1 MSDGDHT
8 PPELEPLTSLVN
20 THEFDE
26 PDALTGPTALATWAG
41 EHHLAAPDAAFT
53 DADVARVKDFREA
66 LRGLLLANNG
76 HELDPE
82 IVDALHGARHEA
94 QLVVAFDDGGKA
106 RLEPAC
112 SGVDTVLAR
121 LRTLILEA
129 QVGGSWRRLKACP
142 WHSCGYAFYDH
153 SRNQSRTWCDMATC
167 GNRAKARSYRERARH
182 PH

>member
-1 MSDGDHT
+1 MSDDDHA
-8 PPELEPLTSLVN
+8 PPELQPLTSLVN
-20 THEFDE
+20 THELDE
-26 PDALTGPTALATWAG
+26 PDALTGPAALADWVG
-41 EHHLAAPDAAFT
+41 EHGLAPSGEAFS

-76 HELDPE
+76 HELNPE
-82 IVDALHGARHEA
+82 AVAALHGARHEA
-94 QLVVAFDDGGKA
+94 SLVVAFDPDGSA

-112 SGVDTVLAR
+112 AGVDAVLSR
-121 LRTLILEA
+121 LRTIILEA
-129 QVGGSWRRLKACP
+129 QVSGSWRRLKACP
-142 WHSCGYAFYDH
+142 WHKCGYAFYDH